1 MSVKDDF
8 PIFKRRIN
16 GHPLVYL
23 DNAATTQK
31 PQVVL
36 DALIDYYTNHNA
48 NVHRGNHTLS
58 DEATN
63 LYEAAREAVAKFI
76 NADSQEIVFVRNTT
90 EAINLVAYSWGRR
103 NLKAGDTIILTELE
117 HHSNLLPWYIL
128 REELG
133 FNIEFVR
140 INQNGQLDLQHYQTL
155 FKGKR
160 VPLVSFGSVSNVLG
174 TVTPVEELVRVAK
187 LNGAVVLVDGAQSVP
202 RFKTSVLKMGADFL
216 AFSAHKMLGPTGIGV
231 LWSHQSLLSKMPPFL
246 SGGSMIDT
254 VSRLEA
260 TYADIPQKFEAGTP
274 NVADAVAFIAALKYL
289 NDFGLE
295 NVEKVEKELLNYAVG
310 ELKKIGGV
318 TGYGWEDLSNK
329 TGVLSF
335 NIKGI
340 HAHDVSTVLD
350 SVGVCVRSGQHCAAP
365 LMKTLGV
372 PATVRAS
379 FYLYN
384 DKNDVDQ
391 MLVGIKKAKEI
402 FNV

>member
-140 INQNGQLDLQHYQTL
+140 INQN
-155 FKGKR
+155 
-160 VPLVSFGSVSNVLG
+160 
-174 TVTPVEELVRVAK
+174 
-187 LNGAVVLVDGAQSVP
+187 
-202 RFKTSVLKMGADFL
+202 
-216 AFSAHKMLGPTGIGV
+216 
-231 LWSHQSLLSKMPPFL
+231 
-246 SGGSMIDT
+246 
-254 VSRLEA
+254 
-260 TYADIPQKFEAGTP
+260 
-274 NVADAVAFIAALKYL
+274 
-289 NDFGLE
+289 
-295 NVEKVEKELLNYAVG
+295 
-310 ELKKIGGV
+310 
-318 TGYGWEDLSNK
+318 
-329 TGVLSF
+329 
-335 NIKGI
+335 
-340 HAHDVSTVLD
+340 
-350 SVGVCVRSGQHCAAP
+350 
-365 LMKTLGV
+365 
-372 PATVRAS
+372 
-379 FYLYN
+379 
-384 DKNDVDQ
+384 
-391 MLVGIKKAKEI
+391 
-402 FNV
+402 